1 MYYLDVKKHIFTK
14 YTHLYKWG
22 ANMKM
27 ELLYS
32 KERQDEKGELTP
44 VLNSSNMVLVQN
56 DLQIFCFTSLSWYIM
71 NC

>member
-1 MYYLDVKKHIFTK
+1 
-14 YTHLYKWG
+14 
-22 ANMKM
+22 MKM